1 MTKTPKTAAV
11 LTLIGLLA
19 ACSSSHPAASS
30 GAAAQATA
38 AAASGAPSSAAGS
51 TGRAPR
57 KDVIAGLITF
67 NGNLRVSGAQRLKMS
82 FTAFPGVTSPKSS
95 CAHIAAIG
103 TPGGKGLVEQF
114 RIPSP
119 PEGGNVTIG
128 AEISPYGGPGT
139 YRKASLVAVGPSVVI
154 GNASYNL
161 LAVGAVV
168 RVTLRANGSGELTF
182 VGAAA
187 AGSGQS
193 ALSGTIQWTCSVQS
207 PTG

>member
-1 MTKTPKTAAV
+1 M
-11 LTLIGLLA
+11 
-19 ACSSSHPAASS
+19 
-30 GAAAQATA
+30 
-38 AAASGAPSSAAGS
+38 
-51 TGRAPR
+51 
-57 KDVIAGLITF
+57 
-67 NGNLRVSGAQRLKMS
+67 
-82 FTAFPGVTSPKSS
+82 
-95 CAHIAAIG
+95 
-103 TPGGKGLVEQF
+103 
-114 RIPSP
+114 
-119 PEGGNVTIG
+119 TIG